1 MITKPPMCPCCR
13 SRRGQINPI
22 ANCALCFVLF
32 GVTLLPY
39 ALGFS
44 GLFYASGAALLGG
57 VFVALCVSLALASQK
72 PQPCGG
78 MTFAYSIFYLFL
90 LFVLLPTDRVM
101 GL

>member
-1 MITKPPMCPCCR
+1 
-13 SRRGQINPI
+13 
-22 ANCALCFVLF
+22 VLS

-57 VFVALCVSLALASQK
+57 IFVALCVSLALASDK
-72 PQPCGG
+72 NRNRVAA

>member
-1 MITKPPMCPCCR
+1 MLTVTAGVK
-13 SRRGQINPI
+13 STLSQIVLY
-22 ANCALCFVLF
+22 AFVLF

-44 GLFYASGAALLGG
+44 GQFYASGAALLGG
-57 VFVALCVSLALASQK
+57 VFVALCVSLALASDK
-72 PQPCGG
+72 NRNRVAG